1 MNIVRENIDDLNAV
15 VKIKLG
21 PEDYQEKVENRL
33 RNLRKNARVPGF
45 RQGHVPIGM
54 IKKMAGTGTLIEE
67 INNILSA
74 SIKDY
79 IFDNELKILG
89 NPLPKRKDES
99 AIDWESQKEF
109 EFEFEVG
116 LAPEFDHDVL
126 SKIKVEKFIINIDDK
141 LLNNQIKDL
150 ARRYGKMSEST
161 SIGEEDFIS
170 GTFEEIDKSGEL
182 LENGISNPT
191 SILVS
196 NIENKK
202 FKKALIGLSVGQSVI
217 IKYDQ
222 FDSDSEKAR
231 LLGVK
236 KNDLIF
242 KKSSFK
248 FTITKINHIE
258 PAKVDQELYDKIFG
272 PEKIKSETEFRQKVS
287 EDLKHQFGDTGDQK
301 LYFDIQEKIIE
312 KSKIS
317 LPDSFLKKWLL
328 SANENELTSEQI
340 DSEYD
345 MYARNLKWQL
355 IENEIIKENKLE
367 VSKEEAEN
375 YTMSLLLQQFAM
387 YNQQSPD
394 EQLLR
399 ETAQNLLKNS
409 EEAKRVFDQLYD
421 KKLMEFFKNKIKIK
435 DRKISYDDFIKLARK

>member
-21 PEDYQEKVENRL
+21 PEDYLEKVENRL

-89 NPLPKRKDES
+89 NPLPKRKDENS
-99 AIDWESQKEF
+99 IDWESQKEF

-126 SKIKVEKFIINIDDK
+126 GKIKVEKFIINIDDK

-170 GTFEEIDKSGEL
+170 GTFEEIDKNGEL

-236 KNDLIF
+236 KGDLIF

-248 FTITKINHIE
+248 FTISKINHIE
-258 PAKVDQELYDKIFG
+258 PAKVDQELFDKIFG
-272 PEKIKSETEFRQKVS
+272 PEKVKSESEFRQKVS

-301 LYFDIQEKIIE
+301 LYFDIQERIIE

-394 EQLLR
+394 EQFLR

>member
-1 MNIVRENIDDLNAV
+1 MNIVRENIDNLNAV

-21 PEDYQEKVENRL
+21 PEDYQEKVDNRL
-33 RNLRKNARVPGF
+33 RNLRKNAKVPGF

-79 IFDNELKILG
+79 IFDNELRILG

-126 SKIKVEKFIINIDDK
+126 GKIKVEKYSINIDDK

-150 ARRYGKMSEST
+150 ARRYGKMSESN
-161 SIGEEDFIS
+161 SIGEDDFIS
-170 GTFEEIDKSGEL
+170 GTFDEFDKNGEL

-258 PAKVDQELYDKIFG
+258 PTKVDQELFDKIFG
-272 PEKIKSETEFRQKVS
+272 PEKVKSEPEFRQKVS

-301 LYFDIQEKIIE
+301 LYLDIQEKIIE

-317 LPDSFLKKWLL
+317 LPDNFLKKWLL

-340 DSEYD
+340 ESEYD

-367 VSKEEAEN
+367 VSKEEAES
-375 YTMSLLLQQFAM
+375 YTMSLLLQQFAI

-394 EQLLR
+394 EELLR
-399 ETAQNLLKNS
+399 QTAQNLLKNS